1 MVLVATLVED
11 LSAVTYQGVSVSED
25 HDGLLRVVLVK
36 YKAHLSSK
44 QTQVTSHHHSMSRRI
59 TLQFIIG
66 TTTILLIVLIKDIL
80 VFLVVATVVH
90 VVFVT
95 T

>member
-59 TLQFIIG
+59 TLQFFIG
-66 TTTILLIVLIKDIL
+66 TTILLIVLIKDIL